1 MLVTAETPAVEPFPD
16 EFVTEYDAAVERI
29 VLVHGSVTGGRS
41 TWGATAEALAS
52 VFEVVVLERPGFP
65 GGPPAERV
73 DFAQQAEWLA
83 GLLSPGDHLV
93 GHSYGGVVS
102 LLAAAVVPERIASMT
117 VVEPP
122 CTRVAPDDPAV
133 VAFARGGEELWATGP
148 RDDPDA
154 FLRAFLKAVGSSLD
168 PPSPLPPAL
177 EQAARVLRD
186 ERGPWEAEIPL
197 TALAAARIPTLVV
210 SGRHHAAF
218 DGICDVL
225 TESLGA
231 ERADLPGYGH
241 AAYRHP
247 DFAPLLAD
255 FVTRAAAR
263 RL

>member
-1 MLVTAETPAVEPFPD
+1 MTAM
-16 EFVTEYDAAVERI
+16 ERI
-29 VLVHGSVTGGRS
+29 VLVHGSVTGGDL
-41 TWGATAEALAS
+41 TWGSTADALGG

-65 GGPPAERV
+65 GGPPSERV
-73 DFAQQAEWLA
+73 DFDEQAVWLA
-83 GLLSPGDHLV
+83 DQLSVGDHLV

-102 LLAAAVVPERIASMT
+102 LLTAAAAPERLGSLT
-117 VVEPP
+117 VIEPP
-122 CTRVAPDDPAV
+122 CTAVAPHDHAV
-133 VAFARGGEELWATGP
+133 TAFARGGAELWATGP

-154 FLRAFLKAVGSSLD
+154 FLRAFLRAVGSSFD

-177 EQAARVLRD
+177 EDAARVLRK

-197 TALAAARIPTLVV
+197 DELARSSLPILVV

-225 TESLGA
+225 VGALGA
-231 ERADLPGYGH
+231 ERADLLGFGH
-241 AAYRHP
+241 TAHRHP
-247 DFAPLLAD
+247 EFPARLAD